1 MANILDDDLVALVC
15 DHCGEETHEKV
26 GLLRLNRSVA
36 CLACGV
42 SLEYEAAKFRQ
53 GGAGGQNSGGDSRE
67 TPA

>member
-1 MANILDDDLVALVC
+1 MANLLDDDLVALVC

-26 GLLRLNRSVA
+26 GLLRLNRSVV

-53 GGAGGQNSGGDSRE
+53 EGTRSQNSGGDSRE
-67 TPA
+67 TLA

>member
-1 MANILDDDLVALVC
+1 MANLLDDDRVVLVC

-26 GLLRLNRSVA
+26 GLLKLNRSVV

-53 GGAGGQNSGGDSRE
+53 GGTRSQNAGGDPRE
-67 TPA
+67 TLA